1 MSKLKKGRHL
11 DIDEFDAVIEGL
23 MTRLRDFRDSAH
35 RAREDANFAEM
46 SEADY
51 RTALEMFVQA
61 VGGVIERHARDK
73 VLHLGA
79 LDAALAEAARALDR
93 LSLRAQAHYATRDA
107 ELKAREDAV
116 AAAEAALAADE
127 DEVDTS
133 PDIEDV
139 LAGKAPP
146 PGRSAA

>member
-11 DIDEFDAVIEGL
+11 DIDEFDAAIEGL
-23 MTRLRDFRDSAH
+23 MTRLRDFRDCAH

-79 LDAALAEAARALDR
+79 LDR

-116 AAAEAALAADE
+116 AAAEAALAADTE
-127 DEVDTS
+127 ETDSSLE
-133 PDIEDV
+133 IEQV

-146 PGRSAA
+146 LGKSAA